1 MSHILTVLSPLFLII
16 LGAAL
21 VQKYNPVKDEWSRVL
36 NAFALQVGLPVLLF
50 TSLAK
55 ISLSL
60 QKEAFLIIA
69 NSIFVLLSFGA
80 AIILGKILRLPKQ
93 MALTLFICFAF
104 GNVAYLGIPVLQQIN
119 GEAILPQASLIV
131 AVYIFWIFTLGV
143 GYLNYSTEKNK
154 KNVFTRTLKKGAKNP
169 LLISAF
175 AGLLV
180 SGFSLPLPTIVFE
193 ALTMVSAS
201 VTPTV
206 LIILGIFI
214 GNSTFGKFSE
224 WIPVLLFSV
233 VTLLILP
240 ACFYFGLKLF
250 GLMPAQL
257 SSSIIQA
264 AMPLAITPFALAEKY
279 DLNKPFIARCIVLST
294 ILSVFSLPL
303 WISLLI

>member
-1 MSHILTVLSPLFLII
+1 MSYIITVLAPLFLII

-21 VQKYNPVKDEWSRVL
+21 VQKYNPVKEEWSRVL

-50 TSLAK
+50 TSLAQ

-60 QKEAFLIIA
+60 QEEVLLIIA
-69 NSIFVLLSFGA
+69 NSVYIFLSFGF
-80 AIILGKILRLPKQ
+80 AIVLAKILSLSKQ

-104 GNVAYLGIPVLQQIN
+104 GNVAYLGIPVLQQIS
-119 GEAILPQASLIV
+119 GASILPQASLIV

-143 GYLNYSTEKNK
+143 GYLNYATEENK
-154 KNVFTRTLKKGAKNP
+154 RNVITLTFKKGVKNP

-175 AGLLV
+175 AGLVV
-180 SGFSLPLPTIVFE
+180 SGFSLPLPTLVFE

-279 DLNKPFIARCIVLST
+279 NLHKPFIARCIVLST

-303 WISLLI
+303 WISLLG